1 MFAKKFLIGSILS
14 LSLIIGLQ
22 NIACADKIKVIV
34 ENNHGRR
41 NLELREDERIIFCRN
56 IPIHYLY
63 TYHVDQLNGMEVED
77 DQAINDI
84 HQAIGRSSEA
94 TDTYYASMEPGSDL
108 YGSDTLADATRI
120 YAEYTDSLKNLLMY
134 LNSAQK

>member
-1 MFAKKFLIGSILS
+1 MFVKKFLIGSIIC
-14 LSLIIGLQ
+14 LSLIIDLQ

-63 TYHVDQLNGMEVED
+63 TYHVDQLNGMEFED
-77 DQAINDI
+77 DQAINNI

-120 YAEYTDSLKNLLMY
+120 YAQYTDSLKNLLMC